1 MLAPRQKNNL
11 WVTPTLVLITL
22 MLASLGCLSLQ
33 RKGEGDEKPTAAAES
48 AQQTLNAVAND
59 PSSNTPPT
67 IQVIQPLNG
76 QQVTVGQTVDVIVHS
91 EHPVTVSR
99 IQMSVN
105 GQNKS
110 SKSLP
115 ANSTV
120 ADVVLGWLP
129 DRTGTYTLEV
139 IAYYKNIASTIATVS
154 LEVLEEGAI
163 ANNPASGQAE
173 QPTPQAG
180 TCNARVMIG
189 NLNVRS
195 GPGENFDKIGTF
207 NLIEPL
213 SASGRSVDSQ
223 NRTWLKIR
231 RADGQEGWVISANA
245 DWLETQGDCNSLPIV
260 PT

>member
-1 MLAPRQKNNL
+1 MVAPRRTNNL
-11 WVTPTLVLITL
+11 WVMPMLVLMIL

-33 RKGEGDEKPTAAAES
+33 RKGADDEKPTPAAES

-59 PSSNTPPT
+59 PTNNTPPT
-67 IQVIQPLNG
+67 IQVTQPQNG
-76 QQVTVGQTVDVIVHS
+76 QQVTVGQRVDVIVHA

-105 GQNKS
+105 GRISS

-115 ANSTV
+115 PNSTI

-139 IAYYKNIASTIATVS
+139 VAYYRDVASQIATVN

-163 ANNPASGQAE
+163 ANNPASGQAD
-173 QPTPQAG
+173 QPTPQVG

-189 NLNVRS
+189 NLNFRK
-195 GPGENFDKIGTF
+195 GPGENFDKLGSF
-207 NLIEPL
+207 NLNEPL
-213 SASGRSVDSQ
+213 SASGRNVDSQ

-231 RADGQEGWVISANA
+231 RANGQEGWVVSEPQ
-245 DWLETQGDCNSLPIV
+245 WLETQGDCNSLPV
-260 PT
+260 VSS